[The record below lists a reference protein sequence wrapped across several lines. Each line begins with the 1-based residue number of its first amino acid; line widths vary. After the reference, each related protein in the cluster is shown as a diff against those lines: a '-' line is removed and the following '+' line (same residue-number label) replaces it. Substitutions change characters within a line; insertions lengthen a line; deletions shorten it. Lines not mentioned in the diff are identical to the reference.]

1 MKKIIL
7 STLLL
12 ATVTLGMNAF
22 VPQKNSVTVGTTQDG
37 EKAAEI
43 KFDTLTHDF
52 GTFAEKDGVVKCTF
66 KFTNVGNAP
75 LIIHQAIA
83 SCGCT
88 VPNYPKDPI
97 KPGEGGAIDV
107 TYNGAGKFAGRFK
120 KNITVRSNAKE
131 SSVVRLTI
139 EGNMT
144 TE

>member
-1 MKKIIL
+1 MKKIL
-7 STLLL
+7 LCTLLL
-12 ATVTLGMNAF
+12 SSVAF
-22 VPQKNSVTVGTTQDG
+22 GIQALEPQKSSVSVSTTQDG

-43 KFDTLTHDF
+43 KFDTLSYDF
-52 GTFAEKDGVVKCTF
+52 GTFAEKEGVVKCTF
-66 KFTNVGNAP
+66 YFTNVGNAP

-97 KPGEGGAIDV
+97 KPGERGTIDV
-107 TYNGAGKFAGRFK
+107 SYNGAGKFPGKFK

-131 SSVVRLTI
+131 NGVVRLTI

-144 TE
+144 KE